1 MNQLEAA
8 SIIENQALKSLMYK
22 LTDIPNHPVR
32 LIQASKS
39 LIGLDLDNPNKKLL
53 GFNSFFLKNNN
64 YKSIKNKNYL
74 DHTIKE
80 VISIYDLEEAF
91 ANNDKTK
98 AFDILHQLSKV
109 SNPLHILEFLVEI
122 SLKQSGISFLIV
134 WSIYRMVFFIN
145 QKDESFFLDL
155 SIDAIFSDK
164 FYSNNF
170 DLLVTNQKIIDY
182 SNLSISNIDLFS
194 HLLEAYNSNLVRSDK
209 IKPLISNIIARKFN
223 YDKKE
228 TLMDFNS
235 DFKYPQLFS
244 IGRSW
249 LLVFINNIDNN
260 KITIELILFLDSIR
274 CLYKFL
280 NNSDYKLIC
289 IHFERLVKKFDI

>member
-53 GFNSFFLKNNN
+53 DFNLFFFKNNN
-64 YKSIKNKNYL
+64 YNSVKKKNYL
-74 DHTIKE
+74 NHTIKE

-91 ANNDKTK
+91 ANKDKTK

-145 QKDESFFLDL
+145 QKDVSFFLDL

-164 FYSNNF
+164 FYSNNS

-228 TLMDFNS
+228 TVMDLNI

-249 LLVFINNIDNN
+249 LLDFINNIDNN